1 MQNFYIKFMT
11 KSAFQLKFLHI
22 LHVCIDSLTT
32 YTIIFTHMVAKTFF
46 NSNDLSTYSIR
57 QFPFVSFQLFQLLK
71 NSNGAPD
78 VVNFIVIVTI
88 FALNKAII
96 VIIIINIADAIS
108 TKT

>member
-1 MQNFYIKFMT
+1 MQNFYIKFMM
-11 KSAFQLKFLHI
+11 KSTFQLQFLHI

-46 NSNDLSTYSIR
+46 NSNDLSTYSLR
-57 QFPFVSFQLFQLLK
+57 QFRFVSFQLSQLLK

-78 VVNFIVIVTI
+78 LVNFIVTVTI